1 MRPNLRTKRGKSR
14 LTGEDPGA
22 VEEVEE
28 EVGAEEALGVA
39 GDEGE
44 GEDSRPV
51 LLESDGFDG
60 TKPSQSFKRRAG

>member
-1 MRPNLRTKRGKSR
+1 MRPSLRTKRGKSR
-14 LTGEDPGA
+14 LTGEGPGA

-39 GDEGE
+39 EDAGE
-44 GEDSRPV
+44 EEVSRPV
-51 LLESDGFDG
+51 LLDKDGFDG